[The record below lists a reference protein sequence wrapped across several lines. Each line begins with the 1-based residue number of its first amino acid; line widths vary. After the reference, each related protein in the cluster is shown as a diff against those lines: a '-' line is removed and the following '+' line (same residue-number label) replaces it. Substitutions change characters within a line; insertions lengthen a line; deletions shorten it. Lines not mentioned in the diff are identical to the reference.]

1 MIISFIKS
9 AVISLASASLLVL
22 PATAV
27 VAETGTPQSA
37 ADTSVADPHAAHR
50 AMLKKSSAAD
60 TESSSDVT
68 LHDKLLTT
76 RNGDAVLF
84 ATDVVRERIVVID
97 FVYTT
102 CTTICPV
109 LSAILQQ
116 VQEGLGDRLGDDV
129 GLISISVDPVRDTP
143 QRLKAYA
150 EQLRAQPEWVWLTG
164 QKSSVDDVLVGLGAY
179 TPDFADHPS
188 IVLVGDPQS
197 GTWKRYFGFPGP
209 NKILAAVDEL
219 IAARQVAHARP

>member
-1 MIISFIKS
+1 MITSLIKS
-9 AVISLASASLLVL
+9 AVIVLASASLFAL
-22 PATAV
+22 PVTAAA
-27 VAETGTPQSA
+27 AETGVSESA
-37 ADTSVADPHAAHR
+37 EDTSVADPHARHR
-50 AMLKKSSAAD
+50 AMLKKPRADAESSA
-60 TESSSDVT
+60 DVT
-68 LHDKLLTT
+68 LRDNLLIT

-109 LSAILQQ
+109 LSAIFQQ
-116 VQEGLGDRLGDDV
+116 VQEALGERLGADV

-164 QKSSVDDVLVGLGAY
+164 EKASVDDVLVGLGAY

-219 IAARQVAHARP
+219 AAARHVSHARP